1 MMKKAAPVYAVDA
14 ISAMHRLLGL
24 PKPEHPLISLIDF
37 ESIRHMPEDTPDSL
51 VLNFYSIWLK
61 KNYQGKMK
69 YGQQYY
75 DFDDGIMSFFAPGQI
90 ISDSTR
96 EELRH
101 TGWWLI
107 IHPDF
112 LFSKPL
118 AQHIK
123 NYPYFSYAAN
133 EALHLSEKEESMVT
147 AIMLYI
153 RQEYRS
159 IIDQFSQN
167 VIISQIELLLNYAER
182 YYNRQFITRKVAN
195 HQILDRVEKLISN
208 YFAAKNGVQSG
219 LPTVQYLS
227 AQLHISPN
235 YLSDV
240 LRNLTGK
247 STQQH
252 IHDQLIE
259 KAKEQLATTGL
270 SVSEIAYQL
279 GFEHPQSFSKLFK
292 RETNLSP
299 IDFRRSF
306 N

>member
-1 MMKKAAPVYAVDA
+1 MKKASAVYAINS

-24 PKPEHPLISLIDF
+24 PKPEHPLLSLIDF
-37 ESIRHMPEDTPDSL
+37 ESIRRIQEETPDSL

-75 DFDDGIMSFFAPGQI
+75 DFHEGVMSFFAPGQI
-90 ISDSTR
+90 ISDSTH
-96 EELRH
+96 EELTH

-118 AQHIK
+118 AQNIK
-123 NYPYFSYAAN
+123 NYQYFSYTTN
-133 EALHLSEKEESMVT
+133 EALHLSEKEELMIT
-147 AIMLYI
+147 AIMLDI

-159 IIDQFSQN
+159 IIDQYSQN

-182 YYNRQFITRKVAN
+182 FYNRQFITRKVAN
-195 HQILDRVEKLISN
+195 HQILDRLEKLISD
-208 YFAAKNGVQSG
+208 YFAEKCSVHSG

-227 AQLHISPN
+227 TQLHISPN
-235 YLSDV
+235 YLSDL

-252 IHDQLIE
+252 IHDKLIE